1 VAKEEKINKVN
12 NIKEVF
18 KNNCGLIFTDHNGL
32 KAEEAVQIRDRLIEV
47 GSYLKIVKN
56 TLALIAADEV
66 FEDISLNEVFN
77 GETSLV
83 VIEKDVAST
92 ARVLKE
98 FSEEHNALKI
108 KAAILEN
115 ELLDSEVVNKIA
127 SLPGREVLLTKLAI
141 SVKLPISNFVNVL
154 GGITRN
160 LVVVLNSIKQCKE
173 KNSNL

>member
-1 VAKEEKINKVN
+1 VANEEKINKVN

-18 KNNCGLIFTDHNGL
+18 KNNCGLIFTDHNNL

-83 VIEKDVAST
+83 VNEKDVAST

-108 KAAILEN
+108 KAALLEN
-115 ELLDSEVVNKIA
+115 ELLESEVVNRIA
-127 SLPGREVLLTKLAI
+127 NLPGREVLLTKLAI
-141 SVKLPISNFVNVL
+141 SIKSPISNLVNAL
-154 GGITRN
+154 DGLTRN